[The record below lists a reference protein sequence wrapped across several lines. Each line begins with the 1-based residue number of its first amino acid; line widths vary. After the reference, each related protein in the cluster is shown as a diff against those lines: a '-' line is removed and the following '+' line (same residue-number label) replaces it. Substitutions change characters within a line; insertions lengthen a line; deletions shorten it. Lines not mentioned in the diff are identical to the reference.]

1 LPRYF
6 FHNHN
11 GESQIDEVGIEL
23 PDEAAA
29 KKEAIRATSEMLHD
43 LNEAFGPSRDTKCVL
58 WTRTAV
64 RYAASSAEGHEAIG
78 WDGALS
84 EEFPCVING
93 PKNSACRSLKR
104 VS

>member
-1 LPRYF
+1 MPRYF

-43 LNEAFGPSRDTKCVL
+43 LNEAFWSFP
-58 WTRTAV
+58 
-64 RYAASSAEGHEAIG
+64 RYEMRVVDENGRQV
-78 WDGALS
+78 
-84 EEFPCVING
+84 CRVI
-93 PKNSACRSLKR
+93 CRGT
-104 VS
+104 